1 MNALPLGL
9 MLLSASFHATWNLL
23 LKRSDNQEAFVLG
36 IVVSG
41 SVMFVPL
48 GIVLFWLYPADPSGY
63 LFALVSTG
71 FQSFYFVMLSRAY
84 SKGDLSL
91 IYPVARGIGP
101 MLVPVLAV
109 PILGETVAWPAVV
122 GIVLIVGGI
131 YVVSWWGRFRQI
143 IAKPSRLLRERSVG
157 FAVLAGMAIAGYS
170 LVDKR
175 GVEHVQPFLYMYIQ
189 TVGGAIALA
198 PYVVR
203 RHGLASV
210 GLEWENEH
218 PGSFGSGAA
227 GLCRLRASVDGI
239 LPGAGQLHGSRSG
252 VRNSDR
258 GAIGSLRAEGIVWQR
273 PNTGVG
279 IHRRGVGVDCAVPL
293 GSRRFALGEV
303 SRLTGQ
309 RLVYLFTFN
318 GGEGLF
324 EHVLLDED
332 AAGSDGDAEKGTGVA
347 GVEAKWNAV
356 VGEEAAPHFGDYL
369 VGGGGY

>member
-1 MNALPLGL
+1 MNVLPLGL

-210 GLEWENEH
+210 GLEWRTNTRAVL
-218 PGSFGSGAA
+218 AA
-227 GLCRLRASVDGI
+227 GLLVFVAYG
-239 LPGAGQLHGSRSG
+239 LALT
-252 VRNSDR
+252 
-258 GAIGSLRAEGIVWQR
+258 AFSLAQVSYMAPARESGIVI
-273 PNTGVG
+273 GVLL
-279 IHRRGVGVDCAVPL
+279 GVFVLKESFGKGRIL
-293 GSRRFALGEV
+293 GSGFI
-303 SRLTGQ
+303 
-309 RLVYLFTFN
+309 
-318 GGEGLF
+318 
-324 EHVLLDED
+324 
-332 AAGSDGDAEKGTGVA
+332 
-347 GVEAKWNAV
+347 
-356 VGEEAAPHFGDYL
+356 
-369 VGGGGY
+369 VGGLALIALSP

>member
-109 PILGETVAWPAVV
+109 PILGETVAWPAIV
-122 GIVLIVGGI
+122 GIALIVGGI

-175 GVEHVQPFLYMYIQ
+175 GVEYVQPFPLHVHADCWGRYSP
-189 TVGGAIALA
+189 G
-198 PYVVR
+198 PVR
-203 RHGLASV
+203 SPQARPGLC
-210 GLEWENEH
+210 GTEWRTNTRAVL
-218 PGSFGSGAA
+218 AA
-227 GLCRLRASVDGI
+227 GLLVFVAYGLA
-239 LPGAGQLHGSRSG
+239 LPAF
-252 VRNSDR
+252 
-258 GAIGSLRAEGIVWQR
+258 SLAQVSYMAPARESGIVI
-273 PNTGVG
+273 GVLL
-279 IHRRGVGVDCAVPL
+279 GVFVLKESFGKGRIL
-293 GSRRFALGEV
+293 GSGFI
-303 SRLTGQ
+303 
-309 RLVYLFTFN
+309 
-318 GGEGLF
+318 
-324 EHVLLDED
+324 
-332 AAGSDGDAEKGTGVA
+332 
-347 GVEAKWNAV
+347 
-356 VGEEAAPHFGDYL
+356 
-369 VGGGGY
+369 VGGLALIALSP